1 MRSEFYRA
9 IATLIMLVSPL
20 GASAADSPSAS
31 ETTAFSQGQAYQR
44 LFEDTVMPGTCGI
57 VLERPQCNADFR
69 AIQAM
74 RGPDPTDAAMTAWLA
89 TGALAD
95 AVKDWN
101 GTYVP
106 DTAWTAHPDFAWWYS
121 AGLVSIAAAL
131 PQNEGT
137 TEYLAHF
144 QDVMVAHDGLAPAE
158 YRGLILTSGTPFARL
173 QPLQVALLRTIPPA
187 PYPDPALHLGVKGDV
202 QLGIYAST
210 LQELLDNP
218 LALSR
223 PESRAFG
230 LAVVRQLQAIN
241 DSYATGVS
249 LAVVAKPL
257 SGDIPDSPGINAM
270 RDALS
275 RAVSTKWPLARRQ
288 AYVLGAFTAQ
298 IAYNAAVLQDPAA
311 DAMFRGAGATLGY
324 DGMSAIVAADREAL
338 KRIPY
343 AREGGDWKAINAAA
357 SRAVVDMIATP

>member
-1 MRSEFYRA
+1 
-9 IATLIMLVSPL
+9 
-20 GASAADSPSAS
+20 
-31 ETTAFSQGQAYQR
+31 
-44 LFEDTVMPGTCGI
+44 MPGTCGI

-69 AIQAM
+69 TIQAM
-74 RGPDPTDAAMTAWLA
+74 QGPDPTDAAMTAWLA

-95 AVKDWN
+95 AVKDAN

-106 DTAWTAHPDFAWWYS
+106 DRAWTTNPDFAWWYS
-121 AGLVSIAAAL
+121 AGLVSIAAGM

-144 QDVMVAHDGLAPAE
+144 QDVMASHDGLAPVE
-158 YRGLILTSGTPFARL
+158 YKGLILASGTPFARL
-173 QPLQVALLRTIPPA
+173 QPLQAALLRTIPAA
-187 PYPDPALHLGVKGDV
+187 PYPALELHAGAKGDV
-202 QLGIYAST
+202 QLGIYEST

-230 LAVVRQLQAIN
+230 LLVVRQLQAIN
-241 DSYATGVS
+241 DAYGTGAS
-249 LAVVAKPL
+249 LAVVSKPL
-257 SGDIPDSPGINAM
+257 SGDIPDTAGINAM

-298 IAYNAAVLQDPAA
+298 VAYNAAVLQDPAA
-311 DAMFRGAGATLGY
+311 DAMFRGAGASLGY
-324 DGMSAIVAADREAL
+324 DGMSPVVAADLQVLR
-338 KRIPY
+338 RIPN
-343 AREGGDWKAINAAA
+343 AREGGDWKAINAAG